1 MDVLISAALARYRT
15 VLMIFWFIVIAGSIA
30 YVTVPKESSPDVQ
43 IPIIYVSMTL
53 EGVSPEDGERLLLR
67 PMEKKLAS
75 VEGVKDMKS
84 EATEGF
90 ASVVLEFEAGFNKD
104 KALED
109 VRARVD
115 EAKPDLPQDADEP
128 SVNEVNFSMFPII
141 NVILT
146 GDVSERTMI
155 TVARD
160 LRDKLERLSPV
171 LEAKLSGDRE
181 EVLEIAIDPLT
192 FENYHISPSE
202 VLRRVDANNVL
213 VAAGEMDTGSGRY
226 SIKVPGLVEGYEDL
240 KNLVLIDNGN
250 AVVTL
255 SDVATIRRHFKD
267 PESYARVDG
276 ERAIGLA
283 VSKRLGANIID
294 TVAQI
299 RALVEQER
307 DTWPAGIH
315 VTYSQDNSNQVRT
328 MLSDLENNV
337 IFAVLLVMLV
347 IMLALGLRSAGLI
360 SLAVPGSF
368 LIGILC
374 ISSMG
379 MTMNI
384 VVLFSLI
391 LSVGMLVDSAII
403 INEYADKLMDE
414 GTPAKEAYG
423 KASVRMAWPIISS
436 TLTTLVVFM
445 PLLFWPG
452 IVGQF
457 MKYLPITLIATLT
470 GSLLMA
476 LIFLPVIGTRLARF
490 MKTHGMEA
498 RGGMA
503 ESKGFK
509 RFAHNYGRAL
519 DRVLHKPWRFMGGLS
534 GIVFLLM
541 ALFGALG
548 PGVEFF
554 PKIEPEN
561 VNLLIRARG
570 NLSVEEKDAMVKQV
584 EASVAD
590 LTSEVKVLYA
600 QAGKVSLREVPEDTI
615 GVIQMELM
623 PWDKRR
629 KADELL
635 ETMVGRT
642 KNIPGVIVESAKQ
655 EEGPPV
661 GKPVQLEF
669 RSRYPEL
676 LIPAVTEFRAAMDEI
691 GGFINIEDERP
702 VPKIEWEYTV
712 NREMAGRNNIS
723 MIDVGNVI
731 KLVSR
736 GVKIDEYRPDD
747 ADDEIDIVV
756 RFPEDKRTLSQ
767 IERLRINTDEG
778 LVPIGN
784 FIEREAKQSVGTL
797 HRIDAQRVI
806 NVKADLE
813 PGVLA
818 DEKVK
823 QVQAWL
829 KQGKLD
835 PRIEIRFRG
844 EDEEQKEA
852 SAFLSGAFGIA
863 LFLMALILVT
873 QFNSVYY
880 MVVIMS
886 AVFFSTGGVFLGL
899 LVTYHPFGIVMCGVG
914 IIALAGIV
922 VNNNIIFIDTY
933 LLLRK
938 EGMPVREALIVTGED
953 RLRPI
958 LLTAGTTVLG
968 LIPMV
973 MGMNIDFLNRDVSF
987 GAPSSQ
993 WWTQLSTAIAG
1004 GLTFATILTLFFT
1017 PCLIYVKERDKEKKT
1032 NQEPLILRPLRE
1044 RLPGLP
1050 NRQGRFLRR

>member
-1 MDVLISAALARYRT
+1 METLISAAIARSRT
-15 VLMIFWFIVIAGSIA
+15 VMMLFWFILLAGGVA
-30 YVTVPKESSPDVQ
+30 YVDIPKESSPDVQ

-84 EATEGF
+84 EAVEGF

-104 KALED
+104 KALAD

-115 EAKPDLPQDADEP
+115 EAKPELPADAEEP

-160 LRDKLERLSPV
+160 LRDKLERVSSV

-181 EVLEIAIDPLT
+181 EVLEITIDPLV
-192 FENYHISPSE
+192 FENYRITPTE
-202 VLRRVDANNVL
+202 VLRRVDSNNVL

-226 SIKVPGLVEGYEDL
+226 GIKVPGLVEGYEEL
-240 KNLVLIDNGN
+240 RNLVLIDNGS

-255 SDVATIRRHFKD
+255 SDVAQIRRHFKD
-267 PESYARVDG
+267 PESYGRVGG
-276 ERAIGLA
+276 ERAIGIA

-294 TVAQI
+294 TVAEV
-299 RALVEQER
+299 RALVEEESKS
-307 DTWPAGIH
+307 WPAGIH
-315 VTYSQDNSNQVRT
+315 VTYSQDNSNQIRS

-337 IFAVLLVMLV
+337 IFAVLLVLLV
-347 IMLALGLRSAGLI
+347 TVLVLSMRSTLLIMLS
-360 SLAVPGSF
+360 VPGAF
-368 LIGILC
+368 LLAILC
-374 ISSMG
+374 LSAMD
-379 MTMNI
+379 MTLNL

-391 LSVGMLVDSAII
+391 LSVGMLVDAATVV
-403 INEYADKLMDE
+403 NEHADKLIED
-414 GTPAKEAYG
+414 GVAARDAYG
-423 KASVRMAWPIISS
+423 KAAVRMAWPVIAS
-436 TLTTLVVFM
+436 TLTALVVFM

-452 IVGQF
+452 VVGQF
-457 MKYLPITLIATLT
+457 MLYMPITMIVTLF
-470 GSLLMA
+470 GALLMA
-476 LIFLPVIGTRLARF
+476 LIFIPVIGVWLSRYFRKDLEQASALAHAAQNGPFR
-490 MKTHGMEA
+490 
-498 RGGMA
+498 
-503 ESKGFK
+503 
-509 RFAHNYGRAL
+509 RFARWYARML
-519 DRVLHKPWRFMGGLS
+519 DVSLRRPWRFMGGLV
-534 GIVFLLM
+534 GGVVLIVLTFATM
-541 ALFGALG
+541 G

-561 VNLLIRARG
+561 VNLVVRARG
-570 NLSVEEKDAMVKQV
+570 NLSVEEKNALVRQV
-584 EASVAD
+584 EARVAALRGD
-590 LTSEVKVLYA
+590 IRVLYA
-600 QAGKVSLREVPEDTI
+600 QAGKVSLRDLPEDTV

-623 PWDKRR
+623 PWDQRR
-629 KADELL
+629 KADVLL
-635 ETMVGRT
+635 REMVRSAAD
-642 KNIPGVIVESAKQ
+642 IPGIIVESAKQ

-661 GKPVQLEF
+661 GKPVHLEF
-669 RSRYPEL
+669 RSRHPEL
-676 LIPAVTEFRAAMDEI
+676 LIPAVAQFREAMAKI
-691 GGFINIEDERP
+691 GGFINVEDERP

-712 NREMAGRNNIS
+712 NREMAGRNDIS
-723 MIDVGNVI
+723 MVDIGNVI

-756 RFPEDKRTLSQ
+756 RFPEEKRTLSQ
-767 IERLRINTDEG
+767 IERLRINTGQG

-784 FIEREAKQSVGTL
+784 FIQREAKQSVGTL
-797 HRIDAQRVI
+797 RRVDGQRVI

-823 QVQAWL
+823 EIQTWL
-829 KQGKLD
+829 SEARLD
-835 PRIEIRFRG
+835 PRVEIRFRG

-852 SAFLSGAFGIA
+852 SAFLSRAFGIA

-880 MVVIMS
+880 MFVIMS
-886 AVFFSTGGVFLGL
+886 AVFFSTVGVLLGL
-899 LVTYHPFGIVMCGVG
+899 MLTWNPFGIVMCGVAV
-914 IIALAGIV
+914 IALAGTV
-922 VNNNIIFIDTY
+922 VSNNIIYIDTY
-933 LLLRK
+933 LLLKRQ
-938 EGMPVREALIVTGED
+938 GMPVRDALIAAGED

-958 LLTAGTTVLG
+958 LLTVATTVIG

-973 MGMNIDFLNRDVSF
+973 FGMNIDFVGRDVSF

-993 WWTQLSTAIAG
+993 WWIQLSTAIAG
-1004 GLTFATILTLFFT
+1004 GLSFATVLTLFFT
-1017 PCLIYVKERDKEKKT
+1017 PCLIYV
-1032 NQEPLILRPLRE
+1032 RE
-1044 RLPGLP
+1044 RRLGTA
-1050 NRQGRFLRR
+1050 

>member
-1 MDVLISAALARYRT
+1 MDAIISAALARYRT
-15 VLMIFWFIVIAGSIA
+15 VLMVFWFILIAGSIA
-30 YVTVPKESSPDVQ
+30 YVSVPKESSPDVQ

-67 PMEKKLAS
+67 PMEKKLSS

-84 EATEGF
+84 EAIEGF

-115 EAKPDLPQDADEP
+115 EAKPDLPEDAEEP
-128 SVNEVNFSMFPII
+128 TVNEVNFSMFPII

-146 GDVSERTMI
+146 GDVSERTLI

-160 LRDKLERLSPV
+160 LRDKLERISSV

-181 EVLEIAIDPLT
+181 EVLEITIDPLAL
-192 FENYHISPSE
+192 ENYKISPAE
-202 VLRRVDANNVL
+202 VLQRVDANNVL

-226 SIKVPGLVEGYEDL
+226 SIKVPGLVEGYKDL
-240 KNLVLIDNGN
+240 QNLALIDNGK

-267 PESYARVDG
+267 VESVGRVNG
-276 ERAIGLA
+276 EPAIGLA
-283 VSKRLGANIID
+283 VSKRLGANLID
-294 TVAQI
+294 TVEDI
-299 RALVEQER
+299 RALVEEER
-307 DTWPAGIH
+307 QTWPSGIH
-315 VTYSQDNSNQVRT
+315 VTYSQDNSNQIRS

-337 IFAVLLVMLV
+337 ILAVLLVMLV
-347 IMLALGLRSAGLI
+347 ILLTLGLRSAGLI
-360 SLAVPGSF
+360 ALAVPGSF
-368 LIGILC
+368 LIGILW
-374 ISSMG
+374 IATMG
-379 MTMNI
+379 MTLNI

-391 LSVGMLVDSAII
+391 LSVGMLVDSAIV

-414 GTPAKEAYG
+414 GAPPSEAYG
-423 KASVRMAWPIISS
+423 QASIRMAWPIISS

-490 MKTHGMEA
+490 MRAQGVQA
-498 RGGMA
+498 RGGA
-503 ESKGFK
+503 ATGAGFK
-509 RFAHNYGRAL
+509 RFARKYGYAL
-519 DRVLHKPWRFMGGLS
+519 DRVLHYPWRFMSAIAAL
-534 GIVFLLM
+534 VVLLM
-541 ALFGALG
+541 ITFGALG

-554 PKIEPEN
+554 PDIEPEN
-561 VNLLIRARG
+561 VNLIVRARG
-570 NLSVEEKDAMVKQV
+570 NLSVMEKDALVRQV
-584 EASVAD
+584 EARILD
-590 LTSEVKVLYA
+590 LKDEVRIFYA
-600 QAGKVSLREVPEDTI
+600 QAGKTSLRDLPEDTI
-615 GVIQMELM
+615 GVIQLELM
-623 PWDKRR
+623 PWDMRR
-629 KADELL
+629 KADDLL
-635 ETMVGRT
+635 AEMVRRS
-642 KNIPGVIVESAKQ
+642 KDIPGIIVESAKQ

-669 RSRYPEL
+669 RSRYPDL
-676 LIPAVTEFRAAMDEI
+676 LIPAVAKFREGMEEI
-691 GGFINIEDERP
+691 GGFINVEDERP

-736 GVKIDEYRPDD
+736 GVKINEYRPDD

-756 RFPEDKRTLSQ
+756 RFPEENRTLSQ
-767 IERLRINTDEG
+767 IERLRVHTEEG

-797 HRIDAQRVI
+797 RRVDAQRVI

-818 DEKVK
+818 DAKVK
-823 QVQAWL
+823 EIQAWL
-829 KQGKLD
+829 RGAKLD
-835 PRIEIRFRG
+835 PRVEIRFRG

-852 SAFLSGAFGIA
+852 STFLSGAFGIA

-880 MVVIMS
+880 MFVIMS

-899 LVTYHPFGIVMCGVG
+899 LVTWHPFGIVMCGVG

-933 LLLRK
+933 LRLRR
-938 EGMPVREALIVTGED
+938 EGMPVREALIATGED

-973 MGMNIDFLNRDVSF
+973 IGMNIDFVGRDISF

-1004 GLTFATILTLFFT
+1004 GLTFATVLTLFFT
-1017 PCLIYVKERDKEKKT
+1017 PCLIYV
-1032 NQEPLILRPLRE
+1032 RE
-1044 RLPGLP
+1044 RKTSRL
-1050 NRQGRFLRR
+1050 